1 MTDPIA
7 YNPDAPNGRPATD
20 DDLQAVLPP
29 ELLALWQ
36 AGELDD
42 E

>member
-1 MTDPIA
+1 MSAPIA
-7 YNPDAPNGRPATD
+7 YTADEPDGRPATD